1 MYPFGCGLM
10 VMLVEDVGR
19 FLGKA
24 VQTPYNTPVGKLI
37 GVDTNIRNEV
47 TQVSV
52 EQESGVLAKYPATQ
66 VTIENGSVVVT
77 PAWKHEA
84 SDLEREYL
92 TASKRITALK
102 SLLSDGDIDTTSY
115 REMASEYEGAI
126 HAMESRRV
134 ALVDS
139 LKERTLKLE
148 DEIRRLQLTL
158 TDNKLLY
165 SSGVV
170 ETIAYKEACQII
182 HGILSGHL
190 AEKKDIQATIEGL
203 TSLER
208 GQSVQ
213 EQKVSH
219 GIEQGIPDFVVV
231 KINEQM
237 PP

>member
-1 MYPFGCGLM
+1 M

-19 FLGKA
+19 YLGKT
-24 VQTPYNTPVGKLI
+24 VQTPYNTPIGKLI

-47 TQVSV
+47 TQVNV
-52 EQESGVLAKYPATQ
+52 EQESGILAKYPATQ
-66 VTIENGSVVVT
+66 VKVENGSVVVT

-84 SDLEREYL
+84 SDLEREYS

-102 SLLSDGDIDTTSY
+102 SLLSDGDIDTTAY
-115 REMASEYEGAI
+115 REMSSEYEGAI
-126 HAMESRRV
+126 HAMESRRS

-148 DEIRRLQLTL
+148 DEIRRLQLAL

-170 ETIAYKEACQII
+170 EAIAYKDACQII
-182 HGILSGHL
+182 HGMLNGHL
-190 AEKKDIQATIEGL
+190 AEKKDIQATLEGL

-208 GQSVQ
+208 GPQVQ
-213 EQKVSH
+213 DQTLPRR
-219 GIEQGIPDFVVV
+219 IDQGIPDYVVV
-231 KINEQM
+231 KINEEM
-237 PP
+237 PA

>member
-1 MYPFGCGLM
+1 M

-19 FLGKA
+19 YLGKT

-47 TQVSV
+47 TQVNV
-52 EQESGVLAKYPATQ
+52 EQESGILAKYPATQ
-66 VTIENGSVVVT
+66 VKVENGSVVVT

-84 SDLEREYL
+84 SDLEREYS

-102 SLLSDGDIDTTSY
+102 SLLSDGDIDTTAY
-115 REMASEYEGAI
+115 REMTSEYEGAI
-126 HAMESRRV
+126 HAMESRRI
-134 ALVDS
+134 AFVDS

-148 DEIRRLQLTL
+148 DEIRRLQLVL

-170 ETIAYKEACQII
+170 EAIAYKDACQII
-182 HGILSGHL
+182 HRMLNGHL
-190 AEKKDIQATIEGL
+190 AEKKDVQATLESL

-208 GQSVQ
+208 GPQVQ
-213 EQKVSH
+213 EQILPRRI
-219 GIEQGIPDFVVV
+219 GQEIPDYVVV
-231 KINEQM
+231 KINEEM
-237 PP
+237 PA

>member
-1 MYPFGCGLM
+1 M

-19 FLGKA
+19 YLGKT

-47 TQVSV
+47 TQVNI
-52 EQESGVLAKYPATQ
+52 EQESGILAKYPATQ
-66 VTIENGSVVVT
+66 VKVENGSVVVT

-84 SDLEREYL
+84 SDLEREYS

-102 SLLSDGDIDTTSY
+102 SLLSDGDIDTTAY
-115 REMASEYEGAI
+115 REMTSEYEGAI
-126 HAMESRRV
+126 HAMESRRI
-134 ALVDS
+134 AFVDS

-148 DEIRRLQLTL
+148 DEIRRLQLVL

-170 ETIAYKEACQII
+170 EAIAYKDACQII
-182 HGILSGHL
+182 HRMLNGHL
-190 AEKKDIQATIEGL
+190 AEKKDVQATLESL

-208 GQSVQ
+208 GPQVQ
-213 EQKVSH
+213 EQILPRRI
-219 GIEQGIPDFVVV
+219 GQEIPDYVVV
-231 KINEQM
+231 KINEEM
-237 PP
+237 PA

>member
-1 MYPFGCGLM
+1 M

-19 FLGKA
+19 YLGKT

-47 TQVSV
+47 TQVNI
-52 EQESGVLAKYPATQ
+52 EQESGILAKYPATQ
-66 VTIENGSVVVT
+66 VKVENGSVIVT

-84 SDLEREYL
+84 SDLEREYS

-102 SLLSDGDIDTTSY
+102 SLLSDGDIDTTAY

-126 HAMESRRV
+126 HAMENRRI

-148 DEIRRLQLTL
+148 DEIRRLQLAL

-170 ETIAYKEACQII
+170 EAIAYKDACQII
-182 HGILSGHL
+182 HGMLNGHL
-190 AEKKDIQATIEGL
+190 AEKKDIQATLEDL

-208 GQSVQ
+208 GPQVQ
-213 EQKVSH
+213 DQTLPRR
-219 GIEQGIPDFVVV
+219 IDQGIPDYVVV
-231 KINEQM
+231 KINEEM
-237 PP
+237 PA

>member
-1 MYPFGCGLM
+1 M

-19 FLGKA
+19 YLGKA

-47 TQVSV
+47 TQVNV
-52 EQESGVLAKYPATQ
+52 EQESGILAKYPATQ
-66 VTIENGSVVVT
+66 VKVENGSVVVT

-84 SDLEREYL
+84 SDLEREYS

-102 SLLSDGDIDTTSY
+102 SLLSDGDIDTTAY
-115 REMASEYEGAI
+115 REMTSEYEGAI
-126 HAMESRRV
+126 HAMESRRI
-134 ALVDS
+134 AFVDS

-148 DEIRRLQLTL
+148 DEIRRLQLVL

-170 ETIAYKEACQII
+170 EAIAYKDACQII
-182 HGILSGHL
+182 HRMLNGHL
-190 AEKKDIQATIEGL
+190 AEKKDVQATLESL

-208 GQSVQ
+208 GPQVQ
-213 EQKVSH
+213 EQILPRRI
-219 GIEQGIPDFVVV
+219 GQEIPDYVVV
-231 KINEQM
+231 KINEEM
-237 PP
+237 PA

>member
-1 MYPFGCGLM
+1 M

-19 FLGKA
+19 YLGKA

-47 TQVSV
+47 TQVNV
-52 EQESGVLAKYPATQ
+52 EQESGILAKYPATQ
-66 VTIENGSVVVT
+66 VKVENSSVVVT

-84 SDLEREYL
+84 SDLEREYS

-102 SLLSDGDIDTTSY
+102 SLLSDGDIDTTAY
-115 REMASEYEGAI
+115 REMTSEYEGAI
-126 HAMESRRV
+126 HAMESRRI
-134 ALVDS
+134 AFVDS

-148 DEIRRLQLTL
+148 DEIRRLQLVL

-170 ETIAYKEACQII
+170 EAIAYKDACQII
-182 HGILSGHL
+182 HRMLNGHL
-190 AEKKDIQATIEGL
+190 AEKKDVQATLESL

-208 GQSVQ
+208 GPQVQ
-213 EQKVSH
+213 EQILPRRI
-219 GIEQGIPDFVVV
+219 GQEIPDYVVV
-231 KINEQM
+231 KINEEM
-237 PP
+237 PA

>member
-1 MYPFGCGLM
+1 M

-19 FLGKA
+19 YLGKT

-47 TQVSV
+47 TQVNI
-52 EQESGVLAKYPATQ
+52 EQESGILAKYPATQ
-66 VTIENGSVVVT
+66 VKVENGSVMVT

-84 SDLEREYL
+84 SDLEREYS

-102 SLLSDGDIDTTSY
+102 SLLSDGDIDTTAY

-126 HAMESRRV
+126 HAMESRRI

-170 ETIAYKEACQII
+170 EAIAYKDACQII
-182 HGILSGHL
+182 HGMLNGHL
-190 AEKKDIQATIEGL
+190 AEKKDIQATLEGL

-208 GQSVQ
+208 GPQVQ
-213 EQKVSH
+213 EQISPRR
-219 GIEQGIPDFVVV
+219 IDQGIPDYVVV
-231 KINEQM
+231 KINEEM
-237 PP
+237 PA

>member
-1 MYPFGCGLM
+1 M

-19 FLGKA
+19 FLGKT

-37 GVDTNIRNEV
+37 GVDTNLRDEV
-47 TQVSV
+47 TQVNI
-52 EQESGVLAKYPATQ
+52 EQESGILAKYPAAQ
-66 VTIENGSVVVT
+66 VKVENDSVVIT
-77 PAWKHEA
+77 PVWKHEA

-102 SLLSDGDIDTTSY
+102 SLLSDGDIDTTAY
-115 REMASEYEGAI
+115 REMASEYESAI
-126 HAMESRRV
+126 HAMESRRI

-148 DEIRRLQLTL
+148 DEIRRLQLAL

-170 ETIAYKEACQII
+170 EAIAYKDACQII
-182 HGILSGHL
+182 HGMMNGHL
-190 AEKKDIQATIEGL
+190 AEKKDIQATVESL

-208 GQSVQ
+208 GSEVQ
-213 EQKVSH
+213 EQTAPRR
-219 GIEQGIPDFVVV
+219 IDQGIPDYVVV
-231 KINEQM
+231 KINEKM
-237 PP
+237 PA

>member
-1 MYPFGCGLM
+1 MA
-10 VMLVEDVGR
+10 MLVENIGR
-19 FLGKA
+19 FLGRA

-37 GVDTNIRNEV
+37 AVDTNIRNEV

-52 EQESGVLAKYPATQ
+52 EQESGILVKYPATQ
-66 VTIENGSVVVT
+66 VSVDNSSVVVI

-84 SDLEREYL
+84 SDLEREYS

-115 REMASEYEGAI
+115 REMASEYESAL

-139 LKERTLKLE
+139 LKEKTLKLE
-148 DEIRRLQLTL
+148 EEIRKLQLAL

-170 ETIAYKEACQII
+170 EAVAYKEACQII
-182 HGILSGHL
+182 HVMLNGHL
-190 AEKKDIQATIEGL
+190 AEKKDIQATLESL
-203 TSLER
+203 TSLEHA
-208 GQSVQ
+208 QSVQ
-213 EQKVSH
+213 EEKASR
-219 GIEQGIPDFVVV
+219 GIEQGVPDFVVV
-231 KINEQM
+231 KIKEDM
-237 PP
+237 PA

>member
-1 MYPFGCGLM
+1 MA
-10 VMLVEDVGR
+10 MLVENIGR

-37 GVDTNIRNEV
+37 AVDTNIRNEV

-52 EQESGVLAKYPATQ
+52 EQESGVLAKYPAAQ
-66 VTIENGSVVVT
+66 VRIDNSSVVVM

-84 SDLEREYL
+84 SDLEREYS

-115 REMASEYEGAI
+115 REMASEYESAL

-139 LKERTLKLE
+139 LKEKTMKLE
-148 DEIRRLQLTL
+148 DEIRKLQLAL

-170 ETIAYKEACQII
+170 EAIAYKEACQII
-182 HGILSGHL
+182 HVMLNGHL
-190 AEKKDIQATIEGL
+190 AEKKDIQTTLESL
-203 TSLER
+203 TSLEHA
-208 GQSVQ
+208 QSVQ
-213 EQKVSH
+213 EQNASR
-219 GIEQGIPDFVVV
+219 GIEQGVPDFVVV
-231 KINEQM
+231 KIKEEM
-237 PP
+237 PA

>member
-1 MYPFGCGLM
+1 MA
-10 VMLVEDVGR
+10 MLVEDVGR
-19 FLGKA
+19 YLGKT

-47 TQVSV
+47 TQVNI
-52 EQESGVLAKYPATQ
+52 EQESGILAKYPATQ
-66 VTIENGSVVVT
+66 VKVENGSVVVT

-84 SDLEREYL
+84 SDLEREYS

-102 SLLSDGDIDTTSY
+102 SLLSDGDIDTTAY

-126 HAMESRRV
+126 HAMESRRI

-170 ETIAYKEACQII
+170 EAIAYKDACQII
-182 HGILSGHL
+182 HGMLNGHL
-190 AEKKDIQATIEGL
+190 AEKKDIQATLEGL

-208 GQSVQ
+208 GPQVQ
-213 EQKVSH
+213 EQISPRR
-219 GIEQGIPDFVVV
+219 IDQGIPDYVVV
-231 KINEQM
+231 KINEEM
-237 PP
+237 PA